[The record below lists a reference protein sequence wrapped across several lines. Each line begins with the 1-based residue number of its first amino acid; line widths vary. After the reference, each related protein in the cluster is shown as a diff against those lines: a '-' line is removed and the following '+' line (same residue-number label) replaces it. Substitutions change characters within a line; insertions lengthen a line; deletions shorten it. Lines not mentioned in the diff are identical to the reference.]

1 MIKTITLEDGHE
13 LTLSN
18 NVGWLLVYKDQFGR
32 DIVPA
37 LIPVLNAGI
46 DLVFNILQATGGK
59 VDAKAIMS
67 IDPDDLESAVYKL
80 AAFEATDI
88 LNIVWAM
95 AKNADDTIPEP
106 RKWLNT
112 FETFP
117 VDEIAPAVFELL
129 YKGMVSSKNS
139 KRLQELLKNLKP
151 EA

>member
-13 LTLSN
+13 LRLSN

-32 DIVPA
+32 DIVPS

-46 DLVFNILQATGGK
+46 DLALSFYQATGGK
-59 VDAKAIMS
+59 IDKDGIAAL
-67 IDPDDLESAVYKL
+67 DPDDIETALYKL
-80 AAFEATDI
+80 AGFEAVDFI
-88 LNIVWAM
+88 NVVWAM
-95 AKNADDTIPEP
+95 AKNADETLPEP
-106 RKWLNT
+106 RKWLNQ

-117 VDEIAPAVFELL
+117 LDELVPAVFEML

-139 KRLQELLKNLKP
+139 QRLQEFVKTLKP